1 MMNEKSLKNIGYT
14 TSQIGFY
21 LMSMDSTLFQDT
33 EINRNIVTFI
43 SQVALLLNDIL
54 ENKTTSQVKQLQ
66 KEENIKF
73 LSRKDVIQK
82 YHPLITEYALNQ
94 AIQKKQISY
103 TKRGTKYYFD
113 NSDIENWINNQRNN
127 SIEQIK
133 SVNYV

>member
-103 TKRGTKYYFD
+103 TKRGTK
-113 NSDIENWINNQRNN
+113 
-127 SIEQIK
+127 
-133 SVNYV
+133 